1 MTRRLFTPALANRA
15 LPLVSRIVAD
25 ILDAGRQFQL
35 EEATS
40 GSRDTTRLKQLRREV
55 EGYMAELNGVGCV
68 YKDGDFD
75 LGLVD
80 FPAIIDGK
88 PVLLCWRSDEPEVAH
103 YHDIEAGF
111 AGRAPIP
118 AELMI
123 DDEVEEQSRRKE
135 TLGSE
140 LD

>member
-1 MTRRLFTPALANRA
+1 MTRRLFTPALANTA

-25 ILDAGRQFQL
+25 ILDAGRQFRL

-40 GSRDTTRLKQLRREV
+40 GSRDSTRLKQLWREV
-55 EGYMAELNGVGCV
+55 EGFMAELNNVGCV

-88 PVLLCWRSDEPEVAH
+88 PVLLCWRSDELEVGH
-103 YHDIEAGF
+103 YHDSEAGF

-118 AELMI
+118 AELMT
-123 DDEVEEQSRRKE
+123 DDEIEEQSRRKE

>member
-25 ILDAGRQFQL
+25 ILDAGRQFRL
-35 EEATS
+35 EEAAS
-40 GSRDTTRLKQLRREV
+40 GSRDSTRLKQLRREV
-55 EGYMAELNGVGCV
+55 EGFMAELNEVGCV

-88 PVLLCWRSDEPEVAH
+88 PVLLCWRSDEIEVAH
-103 YHDIEAGF
+103 YHDIDAGF
-111 AGRAPIP
+111 AGRTPIP
-118 AELMI
+118 AELMT
-123 DDEVEEQSRRKE
+123 DDEIEEQSRRKE